1 MTKKE
6 YQEMQRQ
13 KREAKEKRKEP
24 QTMREYLEMEDYTIL
39 EENEEVFKVF
49 DTLLNIVEEFKKS
62 DLYPRYEAYK
72 KYKDYLIVDD
82 EEKE

>member
-24 QTMREYLEMEDYTIL
+24 QTMREYL
-39 EENEEVFKVF
+39 
-49 DTLLNIVEEFKKS
+49 
-62 DLYPRYEAYK
+62 
-72 KYKDYLIVDD
+72 
-82 EEKE
+82 